1 MISRKLLC
9 SMFVAALA
17 IGVTNSPAEAKQKTN
32 QISFGNLISA
42 LNNVSVILDN
52 VDIID
57 DVTVGDI
64 TVVDARNLL
73 QGARINALNNALNNN
88 NVEILNLR
96 DVLND
101 NEIIKDVLNDADIDI
116 DDVIGVD
123 VLNGRFVIFTLV
135 DNVVD

>member
-135 DNVVD
+135 NNVVD